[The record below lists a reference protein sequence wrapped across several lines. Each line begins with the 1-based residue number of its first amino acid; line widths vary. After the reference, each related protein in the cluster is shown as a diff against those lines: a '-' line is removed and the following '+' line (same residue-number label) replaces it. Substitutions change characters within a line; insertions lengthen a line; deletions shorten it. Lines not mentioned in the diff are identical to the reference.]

1 MSTAENIT
9 HIKPMIIAEIKRV
22 QVYHWESPDGIVRFL
37 IPRALEIIAQ
47 RAQPQPAPPF
57 GLADAANAI
66 KLNPQA
72 LTLDLG
78 FAMQTDLSKPIIIA
92 TTPQGHVL
100 IDGWH
105 RIVKQILTRT
115 PEVPTEL
122 LTPEETLRCIVDA
135 SETIIL

>member
-1 MSTAENIT
+1 
-9 HIKPMIIAEIKRV
+9 MIIAEVRRV
-22 QVYHWESPDGIVRFL
+22 QVYHWESPNGLVCFL

-47 RAQPQPAPPF
+47 RSQPRPAPPF
-57 GLADAANAI
+57 GLADAAHAI
-66 KLNPQA
+66 QLNPHA

-78 FAMQTDLSKPIIIA
+78 FALTTDLSKPIIIA

-115 PEVPTEL
+115 EYVPTEL
-122 LTPEETLRCIVDA
+122 LTPEETLRCIIDA
-135 SETIIL
+135 NGLPDLMPENKY